1 LAPHDPTGFRLRCNA
16 LSTLAR
22 EGPRSDRTRI
32 GQEAVTSARE
42 AVRLAPSDPNT
53 HIALAQAL
61 PLIGNN
67 LEANTAVKNAIRLAP
82 NSSATWVAASVVALG
97 ARNWNLAID
106 ASRRALAIDPD
117 NYAALNNLGVALR
130 ASGKKRE
137 GSQVLAQA
145 ASTQP
150 DFLTARRNLS
160 RAGLN
165 VVRVGI
171 MILLIP
177 IGFLAHLG
185 FGLYFVF
192 AIASN
197 VVISRSPKLAL
208 RLERWGAPIAL
219 FSSVPNGTGGV
230 KGLAA
235 SDGLERPWPERME
248 SHLVGTSVVLVCAIA
263 GWCIALVFLVILTMP
278 TQGRLWILLVAVVF
292 AALASWPTFVVIR
305 RKRREI

>member
-1 LAPHDPTGFRLRCNA
+1 
-16 LSTLAR
+16 
-22 EGPRSDRTRI
+22 
-32 GQEAVTSARE
+32 
-42 AVRLAPSDPNT
+42 
-53 HIALAQAL
+53 
-61 PLIGNN
+61 
-67 LEANTAVKNAIRLAP
+67 
-82 NSSATWVAASVVALG
+82 
-97 ARNWNLAID
+97 
-106 ASRRALAIDPD
+106 
-117 NYAALNNLGVALR
+117 
-130 ASGKKRE
+130 
-137 GSQVLAQA
+137 
-145 ASTQP
+145 
-150 DFLTARRNLS
+150 
-160 RAGLN
+160 
-165 VVRVGI
+165 

-219 FSSVPNGTGGV
+219 FFAKRSKDTSSVPNGTGGV
-230 KGLAA
+230 NGLAA
-235 SDGLERPWPERME
+235 SDGLERPWPQRTE